1 MDIKTIKSIV
11 PNLPPHIACLMRG
24 PTGVG
29 KSHVARAFADELG
42 LPFID
47 VRGSTMDEAKV
58 GGLPDMKAVDEK
70 KVATFVVPSWFKT
83 ACDQPCVIMLD
94 ELNRSMPTVMQA
106 FFQIVLDR
114 ELGNDEDGIPY
125 RLHPETRV
133 IAAVN
138 AGNEYDVNEMD
149 PALLRRFWVCDVEP
163 TVADWVEW
171 ADGEGIDKILVEFIK
186 QEPGHW
192 RVDPASVE
200 PGTVVPTPASWHR
213 LSESLVH
220 MSLAPE
226 ALAGNDVPAH
236 FYSVLTGFIGTEA
249 AIAFRDFVKNY
260 ELQITAE
267 DILGG
272 KVKAADVADA
282 PASQLAGLVEKLS
295 IHAKENNWKTAQ
307 VKRVAKFAEE
317 VGGEFLIQ
325 VFTGVQKAG
334 NMKNLLPLNQAIGMK
349 VVELVNAARATQQS

>member
-1 MDIKTIKSIV
+1 MDIKTIKNIV
-11 PNLPPHIACLMRG
+11 PNLPAEIAVLMRG

-29 KSHVARAFADELG
+29 KSHVARAFADQLG

-83 ACDQPCVIMLD
+83 ACERPCVIMLD

-114 ELGNDEDGIPY
+114 ELGNDEDGVPY

-133 IAAVN
+133 IAAIN

-163 TVADWVEW
+163 TVSDWTDW
-171 ADGEGIDKILVEFIK
+171 AEGAGIDKILVEFIK
-186 QEPGHW
+186 QEPAHW
-192 RVDPASVE
+192 RVDPSKVE

-213 LSESLVH
+213 LSDSLVH
-220 MSLAPE
+220 MGLAPE
-226 ALAGNDVPAH
+226 ALAGTDVPAH
-236 FYSVLTGFIGTEA
+236 FYPVLTGFIGVEA

-267 DILGG
+267 DILEG
-272 KVKAADVADA
+272 KVKAEDLKDA
-282 PASQLAGLVEKLS
+282 PAGQLASVVEK
-295 IHAKENNWKTAQ
+295 ITAHAKDNNWKAAQ
-307 VKRVAKFAEE
+307 VKRIAKFAEE
-317 VGGEFLIQ
+317 LGGEFLIQ

-349 VVELVNAARATQQS
+349 VVELVNAARATQK

>member
-1 MDIKTIKSIV
+1 MDIKTIKNIV
-11 PNLPPHIACLMRG
+11 PNLPAEIAVLMRG

-29 KSHVARAFADELG
+29 KSHVARAFADQLG

-83 ACDQPCVIMLD
+83 ACERPCVIMLD

-114 ELGNDEDGIPY
+114 ELGNDEDGVPY

-133 IAAVN
+133 IAAIN

-163 TVADWVEW
+163 TVSDWTDW
-171 ADGEGIDKILVEFIK
+171 AEGAGIDNILVEFIK
-186 QEPGHW
+186 QEPAHW
-192 RVDPASVE
+192 RVDPSKVE

-213 LSESLVH
+213 LSDSLVH
-220 MSLAPE
+220 MGLAPKD
-226 ALAGNDVPAH
+226 LAGNDVPAH
-236 FYSVLTGFIGTEA
+236 FYPVLTGFIGVEA

-267 DILGG
+267 DILDG
-272 KVKAADVADA
+272 KVKAADLKDA
-282 PASQLAGLVEKLS
+282 PAGQLASVVEK
-295 IHAKENNWKTAQ
+295 ITAHAADNNWKAAQ
-307 VKRVAKFAEE
+307 VKRIAKFAEE
-317 VGGEFLIQ
+317 LGGEFLIQ

-349 VVELVNAARATQQS
+349 VVELVNAARATQK

>member
-1 MDIKTIKSIV
+1 MDIKTLKAIV
-11 PNLPPHIACLMRG
+11 PNLPPEIAVLMRG

-29 KSHVARAFADELG
+29 KSHVARAFADILE

-83 ACDQPCVIMLD
+83 ACDRPCVIMLD

-114 ELGNDEDGIPY
+114 ELGNDEDGVPY

-133 IAAVN
+133 LAAIN

-163 TVADWVEW
+163 TVGDWVEW
-171 ADGEGIDKILVEFIK
+171 AEETGLDAIGIQFIK
-186 QEPGHW
+186 AEPAHW
-192 RVDPASVE
+192 RVDPSEVE

-213 LSESLVH
+213 LLDALVH
-220 MSLAPE
+220 MGMAPE
-226 ALAGNDVPAH
+226 KLAGNTAPAT
-236 FYSVLTGFIGTEA
+236 FYPVAAGFVGTEA
-249 AIAFRDFVKNY
+249 AIAFRDFVVNY
-260 ELQITAE
+260 ELQVSAE
-267 DILGG
+267 DILKG
-272 KVKAADVADA
+272 KVTAEDVKDA
-282 PASQLAGLVEKLS
+282 PASQITGIIEK
-295 IHAKENNWKTAQ
+295 IHDHSKENNWKAKE
-307 VKRVAKFAEE
+307 VKAVAAFAEAL
-317 VGGEFLIQ
+317 GGEFLIQ
-325 VFTGVQKAG
+325 TFTAVQRAG
-334 NMKNLLPLNQAIGMK
+334 NMKNLLPLNKTIGMK
-349 VVELVNAARATQQS
+349 VVDLVNAARATQK

>member
-1 MDIKTIKSIV
+1 MNIATIKLIV
-11 PNLPPHIACLMRG
+11 PTLPPEIAVLMRG

-29 KSHVARAFADELG
+29 KSHVARGFADVLG

-70 KVATFVVPSWFKT
+70 KVATFVVPSWFKR
-83 ACDQPCVIMLD
+83 ACEEPCVIMLD

-114 ELGNDEDGIPY
+114 ELGNDEDGIPW

-133 IAAVN
+133 LAAVN

-171 ADGEGIDKILVEFIK
+171 AEGAGLDKILVQFVQQTPE
-186 QEPGHW
+186 HW
-192 RVDPASVE
+192 RVDPSEVE

-213 LSESLVH
+213 LSDSLDH
-220 MSLAPE
+220 MKLSPE
-226 ALAGNDVPAH
+226 KLAGNEVPGH
-236 FYSVLTGFIGTEA
+236 FYPVAQGFVGVEA
-249 AIAFRDFVKNY
+249 AIAFKDFVQNY
-260 ELQITAE
+260 ELQVSAE
-267 DILGG
+267 DILNG
-272 KVKAADVADA
+272 KVTAEDVKDA
-282 PASQLAGLVEKLS
+282 PASQILTIIDKVSAHS
-295 IHAKENNWKTAQ
+295 KENNWKAKQ
-307 VKRVAKFAEE
+307 VKAVAKWAEE
-317 VGGEFLIQ
+317 LGGEHLIAC
-325 VFTGVQKAG
+325 FTAVQRAG
-334 NMKNLLPLNQAIGMK
+334 NMKNLLPLNKAIGMK
-349 VVELVNAARATQQS
+349 VVELVNEARAVTK

>member
-1 MDIKTIKSIV
+1 MNIATLKAII
-11 PNLPPHIACLMRG
+11 PNLPPEIAALMRG

-29 KSHVARAFADELG
+29 KSHVAKAIAKDLG
-42 LPFID
+42 IPFID

-83 ACDQPCVIMLD
+83 ACERPCVIMLD

-133 IAAVN
+133 IAAIN

-163 TVADWVEW
+163 TVADWTDW
-171 ADGEGIDKILVEFIK
+171 AEEFGLDNILIEFIK
-186 QEPGHW
+186 QEPAHW

-213 LSESLVH
+213 LSGSLVH
-220 MSLAPE
+220 MNMAPAE
-226 ALAGNDVPAH
+226 LAGNDVPGH
-236 FYSVLTGFIGTEA
+236 FYSVLTGFIGVEA
-249 AIAFRDFVKNY
+249 AIAFRDYVKNY

-267 DILGG
+267 DILDG
-272 KVKAADVADA
+272 KVKAKDVKDA
-282 PASQLAGLVEKLS
+282 PASQLASLVEK
-295 IHAKENNWKTAQ
+295 IANHGKENNWKPAQ
-307 VKRVAKFAEE
+307 VKRIAKFAED

-334 NMKNLLPLNQAIGMK
+334 NMKNLLPLNQQIGMK
-349 VVELVNAARATQQS
+349 VVELVNAARATTNK

>member
-1 MDIKTIKSIV
+1 MDIKTIKTIV
-11 PNLPPHIACLMRG
+11 PNLPAEIAVLMRG

-83 ACDQPCVIMLD
+83 ACDRPCVIMLD

-114 ELGNDEDGIPY
+114 ELGNDEDGVPY

-133 IAAVN
+133 IAAIN

-163 TVADWVEW
+163 TVSDWTDW
-171 ADGEGIDKILVEFIK
+171 AEGAGIDKILVEFIK
-186 QEPGHW
+186 QEPAHW
-192 RVDPASVE
+192 RVDPSKVE

-213 LSESLVH
+213 LSDSLVH
-220 MSLAPE
+220 MGLAPE

-236 FYSVLTGFIGTEA
+236 FYPVLTGFIGVEA

-267 DILGG
+267 DILDG
-272 KVKAADVADA
+272 KVKAEDLKDA
-282 PASQLAGLVEKLS
+282 PAGQLASVVEK
-295 IHAKENNWKTAQ
+295 ITAHAKDNNWKPAQ
-307 VKRVAKFAEE
+307 VKRIAKFAEE
-317 VGGEFLIQ
+317 LGGEFLIQ

-349 VVELVNAARATQQS
+349 VVELVNAARATQK

>member
-1 MDIKTIKSIV
+1 MDIKTIKTIV
-11 PNLPPHIACLMRG
+11 PNLPAEIAVLMRG

-29 KSHVARAFADELG
+29 KSHVARAFADQLG

-83 ACDQPCVIMLD
+83 ACDRPCVIMLD

-114 ELGNDEDGIPY
+114 ELGNDEDGVPY

-133 IAAVN
+133 IAAIN

-163 TVADWVEW
+163 TVSDWTDW
-171 ADGEGIDKILVEFIK
+171 AEGAGIDKILVEFIK
-186 QEPGHW
+186 QEPAHW
-192 RVDPASVE
+192 RVDPSKVE

-213 LSESLVH
+213 LSDSLVH
-220 MSLAPE
+220 MGLAPE

-236 FYSVLTGFIGTEA
+236 FYPVLTGFIGVEA

-267 DILGG
+267 DILDG
-272 KVKAADVADA
+272 KIKAEDLKDA
-282 PASQLAGLVEKLS
+282 PAGQLASVVEK
-295 IHAKENNWKTAQ
+295 ITAHAADNNWKAAQ
-307 VKRVAKFAEE
+307 VKRIAKFAEE
-317 VGGEFLIQ
+317 LGGEFLIQ

-334 NMKNLLPLNQAIGMK
+334 NM
-349 VVELVNAARATQQS
+349 

>member
-1 MDIKTIKSIV
+1 MNIKTIKTIV
-11 PNLPPHIACLMRG
+11 PSLPPEIAVLMRG

-29 KSHVARAFADELG
+29 KSHVARGFADVLG

-70 KVATFVVPSWFKT
+70 KVATFVVPSWFKR
-83 ACDQPCVIMLD
+83 ACEEPCVIMLD

-114 ELGNDEDGIPY
+114 ELGNDEDGIPW

-133 IAAVN
+133 LAAIN

-171 ADGEGIDKILVEFIK
+171 AEGAGLDKILIEFVK
-186 QEPGHW
+186 QTPEHW
-192 RVDPASVE
+192 RVDPSEVE

-213 LSESLVH
+213 LSDSLGH
-220 MSLAPE
+220 MDLAPE
-226 ALAGNDVPAH
+226 KLAGDTVPGH
-236 FYSVLTGFIGTEA
+236 FYPVAQGFVGVEA
-249 AIAFRDFVKNY
+249 AIAFKDYVQNY
-260 ELQITAE
+260 ELQVSAE
-267 DILGG
+267 DILDG
-272 KVKAADVADA
+272 KVTAEDVKDA
-282 PASQLAGLVEKLS
+282 PASQILTIIDKLS
-295 IHAKENNWKTAQ
+295 AHSKENNWKAKQ
-307 VKRVAKFAEE
+307 VKAVAAFAEAL
-317 VGGEFLIQ
+317 GGEHLIAC
-325 VFTGVQKAG
+325 FTAVQRAG
-334 NMKNLLPLNQAIGMK
+334 NMKNLLPLNKAIGMK
-349 VVELVNAARATQQS
+349 VVELVNEARAVTK

>member
-11 PNLPPHIACLMRG
+11 PNLPANIAVLMRG

-58 GGLPDMKAVDEK
+58 GGLPDMRAVDEK

-83 ACDQPCVIMLD
+83 ACERPCVIMLD

-114 ELGNDEDGIPY
+114 ELGNDEDGVPY
-125 RLHPETRV
+125 RLHPDTRV
-133 IAAVN
+133 VAAIN
-138 AGNEYDVNEMD
+138 AGSEYDVNEMD

-163 TVADWVEW
+163 TVADWTDW
-171 ADGEGIDKILVEFIK
+171 AEETGLDKILVEFIK
-186 QEPGHW
+186 QEPVHW

-213 LSESLVH
+213 LSDSLVH
-220 MSLAPE
+220 MNLAPE
-226 ALAGNDVPAH
+226 KLAGNEVPGH
-236 FYSVLTGFIGTEA
+236 FYSVLTGFIGVEA

-272 KVKAADVADA
+272 KVKAADLEDA
-282 PASQLAGLVEKLS
+282 PASQLAGLVEKIS
-295 IHAKENNWKTAQ
+295 THAKENNWKAKE
-307 VKRVAKFAEE
+307 VKAVAAFAEGL
-317 VGGEFLIQ
+317 GGEFLIQ
-325 VFTGVQKAG
+325 VFTAVQKAG
-334 NMKNLLPLNQAIGMK
+334 NMKNLLPLNKQIGMK
-349 VVELVNAARATQQS
+349 VVELVNAARATQK